1 MPALRP
7 PMSRGSAAVVGAA
20 IVAAAALGYAIHHL
34 GPLQDHAVE
43 QVAVALGVAMLF
55 AAVPATVAA
64 SRVPLPQVL
73 VAAPE
78 SHHVR
83 AAAKDDLRFSAALHA
98 ESLPHGFFTQL
109 GSGFMRAYHRTFIDS
124 PHAVAY
130 VATVS
135 DVPVGMLLGIL
146 RPGAHA
152 RWVLRHRGVR
162 LAIVGAWRL
171 ALRPRMGFR
180 FLQRR
185 AGRYLSGWRR
195 NRRGDGPQP
204 AAERESAVLSHI
216 AVLPGARRTGSGRL
230 LVEAFIEACRAED
243 VPRAILVTLDSPL
256 GAGAFYAELGWRP
269 AGVRTTPDGHRM
281 REWIR
286 FTGEGAR

>member
-1 MPALRP
+1 M
-7 PMSRGSAAVVGAA
+7 VGAA
-20 IVAAAALGYAIHHL
+20 IVAAAVGYTIHHL

-43 QVAVALGVAMLF
+43 QVVIVLAVAMLL
-55 AAVPATVAA
+55 AAVPATVAT

-73 VAAPE
+73 VAAPGR
-78 SHHVR
+78 HHVR
-83 AAAKDDLRFSAALHA
+83 AAGKDDLRFSAALHTD
-98 ESLPHGFFTQL
+98 SLPHGFFTQL
-109 GSGFMRAYHRTFIDS
+109 GSRFLRAYHRTFIDS
-124 PHAVAY
+124 PHAVGY

-135 DVPVGMLLGIL
+135 DVPVGMLWGVL

-162 LAIVGAWRL
+162 LAVVGLWRL

-185 AGRYLSGWRR
+185 AGRYISGWKR
-195 NRRGDGPQP
+195 NRRHDSAQP
-204 AAERESAVLSHI
+204 AAEPESAVLSHI

-230 LVEAFIEACRAED
+230 LVEAFIETCRAQD
-243 VPRAILVTLDSPL
+243 VPRVMLVTLDSPQ
-256 GAGAFYAELGWRP
+256 GAGAFYAELGWRS
-269 AGVRTTPDGHRM
+269 AGVRVTPDGHRL

-286 FTGEGAR
+286 FTGEDVR

>member
-1 MPALRP
+1 MA
-7 PMSRGSAAVVGAA
+7 GAA
-20 IVAAAALGYAIHHL
+20 IVAALVGYTIHHL

-43 QVAVALGVAMLF
+43 QVVIVLAVVMLLAAL
-55 AAVPATVAA
+55 PATMAA

-83 AAAKDDLRFSAALHA
+83 AADKDDLRFSAALHA

-109 GSGFMRAYHRTFIDS
+109 GSGFLRAYHRTFIDS

-135 DVPVGMLLGIL
+135 DVPVGMLLGVL

-152 RWVLRHRGVR
+152 QWVLRHRGVR
-162 LAIVGAWRL
+162 LAVVGAWRL
-171 ALRPRMGFR
+171 ALRPRTGFR

-185 AGRYLSGWRR
+185 AGRYISGWKR
-195 NRRGDGPQP
+195 NRSRDVGHP
-204 AAERESAVLSHI
+204 AAEPESAVLSHI

-230 LVEAFIEACRAED
+230 LVAAFNEACRAQD
-243 VPRAILVTLDSPL
+243 VPRAMLLTLDSPQ
-256 GAGAFYAELGWRP
+256 GAGTFYAALGWRA
-269 AGVRTTPDGHRM
+269 AGVRTTPDGHRL
-281 REWIR
+281 REWIL
-286 FTGEGAR
+286 FTSEGAR

>member
-7 PMSRGSAAVVGAA
+7 SIGRGSVAVAGAA
-20 IVAAAALGYAIHHL
+20 IVAAALSYAIHHL
-34 GPLQDHAVE
+34 GPLRDHAVE
-43 QVAVALGVAMLF
+43 QVVIALAVAMLL
-55 AAVPATVAA
+55 AALPATVAA

-73 VAAPE
+73 VASPE
-78 SHHVR
+78 SQHIR
-83 AAAKDDLRFSAALHA
+83 SAGKEDLRFSAALHA

-109 GSGFMRAYHRTFIDS
+109 GSGFLRAYHRTFIDS
-124 PHAVAY
+124 PHAVGY

-162 LAIVGAWRL
+162 LAVVGGWRL

-185 AGRYLSGWRR
+185 AGRYISGWKR
-195 NRRGDGPQP
+195 NRRHGGGQP
-204 AAERESAVLSHI
+204 AAEPESAVLSYI

-230 LVEAFIEACRAED
+230 LVAAFIETCRAQD
-243 VPRAILVTLDSPL
+243 VPRVTLVTLDSPQ
-256 GAGAFYAELGWRP
+256 GAGAFYAALGWRS
-269 AGVRTTPDGHRM
+269 AGVRITPDGHRL
-281 REWIR
+281 REWFR
-286 FTGEGAR
+286 FTGEDAR